1 MNKKRGDKFIL
12 GFWNYNDI
20 ETSGAD
26 EIERWADLGLNVAMT
41 PYLRDDEEARA
52 FLPGWLDALEAKGM
66 KAILRFNDIGDSVLK
81 ARGEEYFREAFTRR
95 YNEFGKHPAV
105 LGFYP
110 GEEPN
115 EGNYQYFAEELR
127 LMNEMAPELTPFVDL
142 GACEEHTRY
151 IGEHAHTPNCGF
163 GNYSQME
170 PEERGTDDY
179 FRIMRK
185 QIEVCDEYDMDCW
198 ATLLSSGHYRFRE
211 PGYYD
216 YVWQINTAA
225 ACGCTGIVWF
235 RLYDKLIAADYHGS
249 PINEFGENGIHYDD
263 MRRAQKRFMHHH
275 GELIMKLQRQA
286 TFMIKTRYGG
296 YPFFPK
302 EGYSKIR
309 RAFCSDTFL
318 GYYDKE
324 TTPGIVSFFKDEAG
338 EEYVALVNNN
348 PYVSGSITLDLD
360 PSVTVFERIYENGKV
375 RIPERMNHGDRTA
388 LPTFEEVWL
397 APGQMEI
404 FHIG

>member
-20 ETSGAD
+20 QHSGID
-26 EIERWADLGLNVAMT
+26 QIPRWADLGLNVAMT
-41 PYLRDDEEARA
+41 PYLRNDDEAKA
-52 FLPGWLDALEAKGM
+52 FLPSWLDALAANGM

-81 ARGEEYFREAFTRR
+81 NKGEAFFREAFMRR
-95 YNEFGKHPAV
+95 YNEFGKHPGV

-185 QIEVCDEYDMDCW
+185 QIEVCLRMMW
-198 ATLLSSGHYRFRE
+198 
-211 PGYYD
+211 
-216 YVWQINTAA
+216 TA
-225 ACGCTGIVWF
+225 G
-235 RLYDKLIAADYHGS
+235 R
-249 PINEFGENGIHYDD
+249 
-263 MRRAQKRFMHHH
+263 
-275 GELIMKLQRQA
+275 
-286 TFMIKTRYGG
+286 
-296 YPFFPK
+296 PFCPPV
-302 EGYSKIR
+302 
-309 RAFCSDTFL
+309 T
-318 GYYDKE
+318 
-324 TTPGIVSFFKDEAG
+324 IVSASPVTTITYGRSTPPPPADA
-338 EEYVALVNNN
+338 
-348 PYVSGSITLDLD
+348 PVSCGSVCTTSSSRRTITVLRSTNSVRTASITTICAVPRRD
-360 PSVTVFERIYENGKV
+360 SCTITVS
-375 RIPERMNHGDRTA
+375 
-388 LPTFEEVWL
+388 
-397 APGQMEI
+397 
-404 FHIG
+404 